1 MHPSLLELGQHHL
14 KLAIT
19 NQRVST
25 DDGQVERLV
34 LVDQREQVR
43 DELIALIVGELT
55 QLGRAT
61 QMRGVKGI
69 ASGATQRAFLRDL
82 D

>member
-1 MHPSLLELGQHHL
+1 MNPSLFELGQHPL
-14 KLAIT
+14 KLSIT

-25 DDGQVERLV
+25 NDGQVDRLV
-34 LVDQREQVR
+34 HIDQREQVR
-43 DELIALIVGELT
+43 DEPIALIVGELT

-69 ASGATQRAFLRDL
+69 APGATQRAFLRDL